1 MDRIIVRGMDKMKYT
16 GENPRHNYSEDQFL
30 PDSEYHRLFSEY
42 NAFAKEVLTTDI
54 RDLNSKLYGIRT
66 PAELTDEEERKK
78 RRSAV
83 AGIVF
88 VIVFIG
94 IIVSLVLKQLVIGGI
109 MFAGIFACAG
119 LMLIVTGRAN
129 PGEASSAS
137 LKNRVMGVFITVVS
151 LAIIGLILLRDRFTG
166 SEAFVW
172 IFIVLFGGSGLG
184 LLTIT
189 IINAFSRRLIY
200 RATAEAKC
208 TGYVRKVD
216 YDSSNT
222 NSAASRIPVM
232 YTSPVFEY
240 SYEGIRC
247 RSVYDVFPAKKDSGI
262 ALGDVVT
269 INIDPKNP
277 WNVLCPDLVKPSAI
291 IFEAVFSLIFVGV
304 TVFLCIMMANGSV
317 KDMTVETSWNK
328 LIDTDGT
335 SAVTTLRQITDED
348 IMRTEGY
355 SLYAEGQ
362 EWFAEEATVSAVERI
377 SDPGFDGY
385 RIDFTDDSF
394 GSVYFPADVS
404 KVPVKGDRFM
414 LFYTLKDNASEL
426 DYGYKS
432 TFIYLRAGEGEYVGS
447 HLRSE

>member
-1 MDRIIVRGMDKMKYT
+1 MQYT
-16 GENPRHNYSEDQFL
+16 GDNPRHNYSEDQFIS
-30 PDSEYHRLFSEY
+30 DEEYHRLFSEY
-42 NAFAKEVLTTDI
+42 NTFAKELLTTDI
-54 RDLNSKLYGIRT
+54 RDLNSKLYGIKR
-66 PAELTDEEERKK
+66 PAEPTDEEERRSKK
-78 RRSAV
+78 SLV
-83 AGIVF
+83 FGIIF
-88 VIVFIG
+88 VIVFVG
-94 IIVSLVLKQLVIGGI
+94 IIVSMVLKQLAIGGI
-109 MFAGIFACAG
+109 MFCGIFAFAG
-119 LMLIVTGRAN
+119 LSLIVSGKAN
-129 PGEASSAS
+129 PAEASSAS

-172 IFIVLFGGSGLG
+172 IFIVLFGGAGLG

-200 RATAEAKC
+200 TATADARC
-208 TGYVRKVD
+208 TGYVRKIE
-216 YDSSNT
+216 YEDSDSN
-222 NSAASRIPVM
+222 SHPRYPVM

-240 SYEGIRC
+240 SYEGTRC
-247 RSVYDVFPAKKDSGI
+247 RSVYDVFPAKRDSNI
-262 ALGDVVT
+262 ALGDVITV
-269 INIDPKNP
+269 NIDPRNP
-277 WNVLCPDLVKPSAI
+277 ENVMCPDLVKPSVITAEI
-291 IFEAVFSLIFVGV
+291 IFSMLFVGV
-304 TVFLCIMMANGSV
+304 AVFLCIMMASGKVS
-317 KDMTVETSWNK
+317 DMTVETSWNK

-377 SDPGFDGY
+377 SDPSFDGY
-385 RIDFTDDSF
+385 RIDFTDDAFS
-394 GSVYFPADVS
+394 SVYFAADVS
-404 KVPVKGDRFM
+404 KVPAIGDRFT

-447 HLRSE
+447 HRRSE